1 MKQRILSLLLA
12 LALVLSLSACGGKSS
27 PSAGSTGDTGNS
39 SDVDTGNT
47 GEDSALV
54 MSIQNEDHDVPL
66 EEPTPVLDADQ
77 VLSKLTFT
85 PQMLYGQYWIVG
97 GESALAKYDADM
109 DYVPLPEGYRTAPDQ
124 SCTTI
129 PFRLIVG
136 PKNFAKRLMYDRSHA
151 YLEAHFHDEKGNLVT
166 QDCAYTID
174 GDTLTLT
181 PVRWEY
187 DRDEKVLRNIEFC
200 DTSWSY
206 QFSWE
211 SGRLILRQGDKQV
224 ALTTTMNY
232 GGEYVFFY
240 VDHYIDRGSTP
251 LGILNSLN
259 LCYNQEDRSSYIYAE
274 LEEDAFCAEAAAK
287 FYADGHCVITAVDQ
301 DGQSH
306 TYQAAYLYMN
316 EDGLL
321 LIEEDGT
328 VHAYTERHYEH
339 LFGRI
344 DEFVTVE
351 EAEKVEALPEDTYEA
366 LMEKK
371 DDLLTDLANGF
382 SDAGIAVTVNPDT
395 GEMAV
400 DTAVLF
406 GGDSAELSDN
416 GKGLLDRFI
425 QVYASVTSNEKYDGF
440 ISQTLVEG
448 HTAPLAGS
456 TYESGLPLSEQRA
469 QVVLDYCLGDEQIGI
484 TADQAESLRQS
495 MVAVGCSNI
504 RPVLNPD
511 GSVNLDASR
520 RVCFRFLINLDSA
533 G

>member
-1 MKQRILSLLLA
+1 MKQRILSLLLV

-27 PSAGSTGDTGNS
+27 PSGGSAGDPP
-39 SDVDTGNT
+39 
-47 GEDSALV
+47 EMI
-54 MSIQNEDHDVPL
+54 MSIKNEDHDVAL
-66 EEPTPVLDADQ
+66 NEPTPILDADQ
-77 VLSKLTFT
+77 VYAKLTFT
-85 PQMLYGQYWIVG
+85 PQMFYGYHWIDGGKQALSLYDT
-97 GESALAKYDADM
+97 AM
-109 DYVPLPEGYRTAPDQ
+109 DYIPWPGNDGYNDDRTITA
-124 SCTTI
+124 I
-129 PFRLIVG
+129 PFKLIVG
-136 PKNFAKRLMYDRSHA
+136 PRNLNKMITYDRSHE
-151 YLEAHFHDEKGNLVT
+151 YLEAHFHDSNGNLVVE
-166 QDCAYTID
+166 DCAYAVD

-181 PVRWEY
+181 PVHWKY
-187 DRDEKVLRNIEFC
+187 DSDAKTLHDIEFSE
-200 DTSWSY
+200 TSWSY
-206 QFSWE
+206 KFSWE
-211 SGRLILRQGDKQV
+211 NGCMVLRQGDNQV
-224 ALTTTMNY
+224 VFSNLLNY
-232 GGEYVFFY
+232 GGEYVY
-240 VDHYIDRGSTP
+240 LNVDHYYDSASTP
-251 LGILNSLN
+251 LGILNSIN
-259 LCYNQEDRSSYIYAE
+259 VNYSQQDKSSFIYVETDQDRYWP
-274 LEEDAFCAEAAAK
+274 EAAAK
-287 FYADGHCVITAVDQ
+287 FYADGHCVITAVDH

-306 TYQAAYLYMN
+306 TYQTAYLYMA
-316 EDGLL
+316 EEGLL

-328 VHAYTERHYEH
+328 IHAYTEDYLDH
-339 LFGRI
+339 LYGRM
-344 DEFVTVE
+344 DTFVTVE

-400 DTAVLF
+400 DSAVLF

-469 QVVLDYCLGDEQIGI
+469 QVVLDYCLGSEQLGI
-484 TADQAESLRQS
+484 TADQAEALRQT